1 MASFRSNDDFFQ
13 AVADLAT
20 TLEGGGS
27 AGSAAT
33 LRAGLRAANGLTD
46 GWALLLGAI
55 EEVQGSSL
63 QLQPEVR
70 ERLETLREAAHSAV
84 YRR

>member
-1 MASFRSNDDFFQ
+1 MTSFRSNDDFFQ

-20 TLEGGGS
+20 TLEG

-33 LRAGLRAANGLTD
+33 LRAGLRAVNGLTD

>member
-20 TLEGGGS
+20 TLEG

-33 LRAGLRAANGLTD
+33 LRAGLRAVNGLTD